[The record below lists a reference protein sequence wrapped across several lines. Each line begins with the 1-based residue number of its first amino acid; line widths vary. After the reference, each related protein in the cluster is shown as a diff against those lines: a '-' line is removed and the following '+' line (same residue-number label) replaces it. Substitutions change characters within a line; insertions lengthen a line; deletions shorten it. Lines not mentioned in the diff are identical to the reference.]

1 MPVYRR
7 DKSKNKRGN
16 HLERHL
22 ESVADAPIHVVT
34 GASGYTGRYIA
45 RRLLDGGAR
54 VRSLTGH
61 VDRPS
66 PFGGE
71 VQAFPYR
78 FDDPDAMA
86 HSLEGADTL
95 FNTYWIRFARGVLTH
110 DVAARN
116 SRALFEAASKAGVRR
131 IVHVSITNASVESP
145 LPYFRGKALVERALR
160 ESGVS
165 YAVLRPTIIFGREDI
180 LLNNI
185 AWALR
190 RFPVHPIPGR
200 GDYPVQPVYVED
212 LAELAVNLG
221 AASDDVELDAVGP
234 DVMSYEKMVRLIADK
249 VGSSARLVRV
259 PAWLALTGARI
270 AGLAVRDVV
279 LTREEVDGLTAGLL
293 VSRSGA
299 RPAGTTRLSDWLA
312 TNAEALGTRYSN
324 ELARH
329 YR

>member
-1 MPVYRR
+1 MG
-7 DKSKNKRGN
+7 D
-16 HLERHL
+16 
-22 ESVADAPIHVVT
+22 PITHVVT

-45 RRLLDGGAR
+45 RRLVDGGAR

-66 PFGGE
+66 PLGDA
-71 VQAFPYR
+71 VAAFPYR
-78 FDDPDAMA
+78 FDDLDEMSR
-86 HSLEGADTL
+86 SLEGADTL
-95 FNTYWIRFARGVLTH
+95 FNTYWIRFSRGDLTH
-110 DVAARN
+110 EVAVRN
-116 SRALFEAASKAGVRR
+116 SMALFDAAAKAGVRR

-145 LPYFRGKALVERALR
+145 LPYFRGKALVERALK

-165 YAVLRPTIIFGREDI
+165 HAILRPTIIFGREDI

-200 GDYPVQPVYVED
+200 GDYPVQPIYVED
-212 LAELAVNLG
+212 LARLAVEAG
-221 AASDDVELDAVGP
+221 AGGEDVEIDAVGP
-234 DVMSYEKMVRLIADK
+234 DVMTYKEMVGLVASK
-249 VGSSARLVRV
+249 VGSAAKLVGV
-259 PAWLALTGARI
+259 PAWLALALARI
-270 AGLAVRDVV
+270 AGQVVGDVV

-293 VSRSGA
+293 VSKSGA
-299 RPAGTTRLSDWLA
+299 PPMGTTRLTDWLDD
-312 TNAEALGTRYSN
+312 NADGLGAQYAN